1 MIDEGSGC
9 GNAELTV
16 TNLLVQQQQQQ
27 QQQSIVSVLAVASY
41 E

>member
-27 QQQSIVSVLAVASY
+27 QQSIVSVLAVASY